1 MAKAQFE
8 IDKDNLEV
16 RLSRV
21 FNASPERIW
30 QAYVDPTQIPKWWQ
44 DTKVDKLD
52 VRVGGQWRFVS
63 GDNDEHAFRGV
74 YKIVDKP
81 HKLART
87 FEYEPFPGHVML
99 ETVTF
104 TPQGEGQTLVAVV
117 SKYENLDD
125 LNGMVGMGMET
136 GAVAG
141 MERLAK
147 LVEGK

>member
-8 IDKDNLEV
+8 VDKANLEV

-30 QAYVDPTQIPKWWQ
+30 QAYVDPEQIPKWWQ

-63 GDNDEHAFRGV
+63 GENGEHAFSGV
-74 YKIVDKP
+74 HKIVDEP
-81 HKLART
+81 YQLART
-87 FEYEPFPGHVML
+87 FEYEPMAGHVML
-99 ETVTF
+99 ETVTL
-104 TPQGEGQTLVAVV
+104 TPQGEGQTLVTVV

-125 LNGMVGMGMET
+125 LNGMVGMGMEE

-147 LVEGK
+147 VVEQS